1 MIRFMSG
8 KSQRRQQGFTLIEL
22 LVVIAIIAILAALL
36 LPALSRAK
44 EKAQSIN
51 CVSNFKQ
58 LTLCWTMYAGDND
71 DHLVKNFTIGNGSA
85 PGAWV
90 EGDAAKDPLIVQRRN
105 LQAGALWNYNK
116 SFGIYKCPSDRTV
129 IMGTTVPRLRSCSI
143 STGMNWRDGTSSPL
157 AAEGSFTK
165 LGSIQNPGPALASV
179 FVDEKA
185 FDDADKP
192 KGVSQNS
199 IDNGAIGI
207 HSVADAPNGSWWN
220 VPAARHSKAGVVSFA
235 DGHAELWK
243 WRGSF
248 ILVASCFS
256 TVPSGSA
263 ADKADAMR
271 MQETVP

>member
-1 MIRFMSG
+1 MLGHPCHRA
-8 KSQRRQQGFTLIEL
+8 RAFTLIEL
-22 LVVIAIIAILAALL
+22 LVVIAIIAILAAML
-36 LPALSRAK
+36 LPALGRAK
-44 EKAQSIN
+44 EKAHGIS

-58 LTLCWTMYAGDND
+58 LMLCWTMYAGEND
-71 DHLVKNFTIGNGSA
+71 DRLVKNFTIGNGSA

-90 EGDAAKDPLIVQRRN
+90 EGDAAKDPAVIQDRN
-105 LQAGALWNYNK
+105 LRAGALWTYNQ
-116 SFGIYKCPSDRTV
+116 SLGIYKCPADRTV
-129 IMGTTVPRLRSCSI
+129 IMGTTIPRLRSCSI
-143 STGMNWRDGTSSPL
+143 STGMNWRDGTASTS

-165 LGSIQNPGPALASV
+165 LGTIQTPGPSKASV

-185 FDDADKP
+185 FDDADKA

-220 VPAARHSKAGVVSFA
+220 VPAARHSKGAVISFA
-235 DGHAELWK
+235 DGHAESWR

-248 ILVASCFS
+248 ILRATCFS
-256 TVPSGSA
+256 TVPSTDP

-271 MQETVP
+271 LQETVP

>member
-1 MIRFMSG
+1 ML
-8 KSQRRQQGFTLIEL
+8 KHPCRRARAFTLIEL

-44 EKAQSIN
+44 EKAQGIN

-71 DHLVKNFTIGNGSA
+71 DRLVKNFTIGNGSA

-90 EGDAAKDPLIVQRRN
+90 EGDAAKDPAVVQDRN
-105 LQAGALWNYNK
+105 LRAGALWTYNK
-116 SFGIYKCPSDRTV
+116 SLGIYKCPADRTV
-129 IMGTTVPRLRSCSI
+129 IMGTAIPRLRSCSI
-143 STGMNWRDGTSSPL
+143 STGMNWRDGTASAS

-165 LGSIQNPGPALASV
+165 MGAIQNPEPSRASV

-192 KGVSQNS
+192 KGVGQNS

-207 HSVADAPNGSWWN
+207 HSVAKAPNGGWWN
-220 VPAARHSKAGVVSFA
+220 VPAARHSKGGVVSFG
-235 DGHAELWK
+235 DGHAEIWR

-248 ILVASCFS
+248 ILQATCFS
-256 TVPSGSA
+256 TVPAGNP
-263 ADKADAMR
+263 ADKADALR